1 VLYSATGGGAFEAA
15 EAMAERI
22 GDELAR
28 RPGDVQVQGLDGGTG
43 VTGKGQV
50 LQFAVFGR

>member
-1 VLYSATGGGAFEAA
+1 
-15 EAMAERI
+15 MPDRI

-28 RPGDVQVQGLDGGTG
+28 RPGDVRVQGLDGGTG